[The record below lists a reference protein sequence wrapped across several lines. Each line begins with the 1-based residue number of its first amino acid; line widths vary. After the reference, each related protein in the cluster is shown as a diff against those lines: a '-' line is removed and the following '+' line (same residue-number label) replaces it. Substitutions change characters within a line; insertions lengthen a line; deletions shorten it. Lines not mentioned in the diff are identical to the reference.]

1 MPVTFGAVGDIIS
14 VVLLVKDLVAALDEA
29 RGSKAEYQAAVREL
43 WTLDRTLLEIDLL
56 TRQHGDGATP
66 ELRSLCETAKQ
77 AVARCNDRVSAYKKR
92 IQGYQ
97 RAFEVGKVNRVRE
110 IGRAIGWRT
119 GEKEALEQF
128 RAEIAGTTSSL
139 QMLLITANVTLLG
152 VSRKEMND
160 KLDEA
165 KRRND
170 TATLLHDASLVDIK
184 DGIGNANRNIEA
196 ANSILGNVSE
206 ALKLDWLRKLGSELK
221 GMIRGAM
228 TINFA
233 TYRAVM
239 RLQTSLP
246 SYLERS
252 MFEEPIIL
260 DDPMGRIAPVHLQFI
275 TSWDAFHSVLELRF
289 QDMPGHI
296 KIGRRQYAL
305 QARGTGREIELSRP
319 WHAAFIPGQRIDMSF
334 IFSQDDAS
342 ESSSTTCPG
351 CRTPSSYTTDADI
364 HCTECQM
371 FFRRITV
378 IQDDEYQL
386 QEDQHT
392 RESKLRLGATAT
404 GSRKRDIHELSEREE
419 EDVRSFKRVR
429 LVSKRK
435 RTDKLE
441 LFPPGMVEVEA
452 RKRQRNQRLDD
463 VMDSFGSMNGRFTH
477 LRAQVD
483 RLHAQ
488 LNKET
493 VEQEL
498 KGGEEFSLE
507 RHGKLMASL
516 NSRKYRKER
525 VRRTSQSDIG
535 PTKFAQEGGADKG
548 SLRWVTATRP
558 SDFKSKANMRAV
570 SQAAM
575 NSYLKATK

>member
-97 RAFEVGKVNRVRE
+97 RTFEVGKVNRVRE

-165 KRRND
+165 KRRSD
-170 TATLLHDASLVDIK
+170 TVTLSNDASLIEIK
-184 DGIGNANRNIEA
+184 DGIENANRNIEA
-196 ANSILGNVSE
+196 ANSVLGNLSE
-206 ALKLDWLRKLGSELK
+206 ALKLDWLRQLGSELK

-246 SYLERS
+246 SSLERS

-289 QDMPGHI
+289 QDMPGQI
-296 KIGRRQYAL
+296 KIGQRQYAL
-305 QARGTGREIELSRP
+305 QASGTGREIELSRP
-319 WHAAFIPGQRIDMSF
+319 WHAAFIPGQRIDMSI

-342 ESSSTTCPG
+342 EISSTTCPG
-351 CRTPSSYTTDADI
+351 CLTQSKNSSDAEI
-364 HCTECQM
+364 ECTNCQIR
-371 FFRRITV
+371 FRRITV
-378 IQDDEYQL
+378 IQDDESPL

-392 RESKLRLGATAT
+392 REPILRSEATDV
-404 GSRKRDIHELSEREE
+404 GSQERTFYELAEREE

-429 LVSKRK
+429 LISKRK
-435 RTDKLE
+435 RAGRLG
-441 LFPPGMVEVEA
+441 LFSPRIAEVEA
-452 RKRQRNQRLDD
+452 QKLQRNRDLDKR
-463 VMDSFGSMNGRFTH
+463 MDLCGILDGRFPH
-477 LRAQVD
+477 RRSRRWNKVSKSYPILYGIGIFKYELD
-483 RLHAQ
+483 RP
-488 LNKET
+488 
-493 VEQEL
+493 
-498 KGGEEFSLE
+498 S
-507 RHGKLMASL
+507 S
-516 NSRKYRKER
+516 
-525 VRRTSQSDIG
+525 
-535 PTKFAQEGGADKG
+535 KFARESVLYG
-548 SLRWVTATRP
+548 
-558 SDFKSKANMRAV
+558 
-570 SQAAM
+570 
-575 NSYLKATK
+575 YH

>member
-97 RAFEVGKVNRVRE
+97 RAFAVGKVNRVRE

-170 TATLLHDASLVDIK
+170 RATLLHDASLIHIR
-184 DGIGNANRNIEA
+184 DGIENANRNIEA

-233 TYRAVM
+233 TYHAVM

-275 TSWDAFHSVLELRF
+275 NSWDAFHSVLELRF
-289 QDMPGHI
+289 QDMPGQI

-351 CRTPSSYTTDADI
+351 CRTPSSYTTDVDI

-378 IQDDEYQL
+378 IQDDESPL
-386 QEDQHT
+386 QADQHT
-392 RESKLRLGATAT
+392 GEPDLRTGATAT
-404 GSRKRDIHELSEREE
+404 GSRKRDIYQLNEREE
-419 EDVRSFKRVR
+419 DDVRSFKRVR
-429 LVSKRK
+429 LISKRK
-435 RTDKLE
+435 RAGQRRR
-441 LFPPGMVEVEA
+441 FPPGMVEPHQE
-452 RKRQRNQRLDD
+452 LDD
-463 VMDSFGSMNGRFTH
+463 VMDLFGSMSGRFTH

-483 RLHAQ
+483 RFHAQ
-488 LNKET
+488 VNKKT

-507 RHGKLMASL
+507 RPLAKPRMIRKKWPQNDQIIHPGSH
-516 NSRKYRKER
+516 NQNQSRARYDLTKSM
-525 VRRTSQSDIG
+525 VRISKVED
-535 PTKFAQEGGADKG
+535 EG
-548 SLRWVTATRP
+548 L
-558 SDFKSKANMRAV
+558 
-570 SQAAM
+570 
-575 NSYLKATK
+575 